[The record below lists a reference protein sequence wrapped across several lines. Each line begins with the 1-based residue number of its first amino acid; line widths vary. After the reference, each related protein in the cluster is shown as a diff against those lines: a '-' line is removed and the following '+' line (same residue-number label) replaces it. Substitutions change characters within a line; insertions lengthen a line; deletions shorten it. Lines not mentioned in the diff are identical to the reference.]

1 MSLRHHPNIL
11 YYGHLL
17 PCVLKLIQKTE
28 YCRAAATTETGPVV
42 VGKNRDP
49 FLASNICKLYGEV
62 LLKPYFVNSL

>member
-11 YYGHLL
+11 YGHLL
-17 PCVLKLIQKTE
+17 PCVCLKKTE
-28 YCRAAATTETGPVV
+28 YSRAAATTETGPVV

-49 FLASNICKLYGEV
+49 FLASNICKLYGER